1 MFPNVRSGYCR
12 GYCQATQARSPA
24 IARSELYLGTFAP
37 AGSRIGQL
45 TAARRIAA
53 TERSTSSVVFDHLD
67 IKNTKRLRAPRRGF
81 ILERQNYIF
90 DLGKVTLLD
99 VRSTDAPRES

>member
-24 IARSELYLGTFAP
+24 IARSELYLGTLAP

-53 TERSTSSVVFDHLD
+53 TERSTSSVVLVLADVSEADLVPQETATGEVPAVAYVVRVE
-67 IKNTKRLRAPRRGF
+67 KMVSGSEKR
-81 ILERQNYIF
+81 
-90 DLGKVTLLD
+90 
-99 VRSTDAPRES
+99 